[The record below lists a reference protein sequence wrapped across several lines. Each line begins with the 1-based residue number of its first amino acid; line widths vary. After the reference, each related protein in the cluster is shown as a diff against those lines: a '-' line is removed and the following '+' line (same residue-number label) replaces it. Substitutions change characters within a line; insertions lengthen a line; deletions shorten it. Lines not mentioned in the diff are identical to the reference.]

1 MAPASPGVI
10 QALPTAFLLS
20 FNSKLSSSTLPCLW
34 FLARIPVR
42 RSLEDKPP
50 GIIWFFLRSF
60 GNSRSNSVFLRAKGS
75 KKVQSKKE
83 IWYDPLCVRKLLS
96 FLFHHPPPSHS
107 VRARPPLKPPFP
119 RFFPLIGFF
128 SWSLFCLTEFVVARR
143 RYFPSIRA
151 GLSRLSVAD
160 IFAEEPPV
168 MRAGNPRIQEAIS
181 EQGALPVQFFI
192 LPKILLLTGWS
203 MAAYFFFCR
212 MFVLLLFLLSGATM
226 LLLCLWL
233 AVVYGVLL
241 GVFLSLWFFGHV
253 GLLLCG
259 FVVPLS
265 CWAFDVHSLVLI

>member
-1 MAPASPGVI
+1 M
-10 QALPTAFLLS
+10 TRLLNTCKIWPLVGQWAVLS
-20 FNSKLSSSTLPCLW
+20 VFYRKKKKENSEGWL
-34 FLARIPVR
+34 RRHRGIPVR

-60 GNSRSNSVFLRAKGS
+60 GNSRSNRVFLRAKGS

-96 FLFHHPPPSHS
+96 FLFHHPPPRHS
-107 VRARPPLKPPFP
+107 VRARPPLKPPF
-119 RFFPLIGFF
+119 
-128 SWSLFCLTEFVVARR
+128 SQFVVARQ
-143 RYFPSIRA
+143 RYFPSFRA

-160 IFAEEPPV
+160 IFGEEPSV

-181 EQGALPVQFFI
+181 EQGALPVQFFR

-212 MFVLLLFLLSGATM
+212 MLVFLHFLLSGATM
-226 LLLCLWL
+226 LLQCLWL

-253 GLLLCG
+253 DLLLWG
-259 FVVPLS
+259 FVVPFF
-265 CWAFDVHSLVLI
+265 CWAFDVHSLV